1 MTLSKNNKHWH
12 RYIWSQ
18 TSSDFTAT
26 YITSEF
32 VVFVFE
38 ETLHY
43 CHYCQREVIVIWIKS
58 LSNTLVSVYIHLLQI
73 EQINLWLRRN
83 ICSIFQLYDCTAES
97 ATSSRTIPYRLLT
110 TGNYKWS
117 DSSCESGCVSVA
129 YHTSL
134 KSGTSEMFPRSATG
148 SLSVCH
154 KVLCTF
160 LG

>member
-1 MTLSKNNKHWH
+1 M
-12 RYIWSQ
+12 
-18 TSSDFTAT
+18 
-26 YITSEF
+26 F
-32 VVFVFE
+32 V

-73 EQINLWLRRN
+73 EQINFWLRRS
-83 ICSIFQLYDCTAES
+83 ICSIFQLYGCTAES

-117 DSSCESGCVSVA
+117 DSSFESGCISVA

-134 KSGTSEMFPRSATG
+134 KSGTVKCSACFWVNWA
-148 SLSVCH
+148 SDIKCV
-154 KVLCTF
+154 F
-160 LG
+160 LNNILKRVNRDTRN